1 METCNCIYCQLILC
15 AKCQNPRITP
25 SVKKV
30 CDTENWSPDSPI
42 LLTLCLLYLCKV
54 SPIIFVV
61 KQVSKGGDQQK
72 DLTNGLVW
80 HPVDWPVAA

>member
-1 METCNCIYCQLILC
+1 MSPCTHGTLARYHYSGLCKTSKILSC
-15 AKCQNPRITP
+15 DW
-25 SVKKV
+25 SV
-30 CDTENWSPDSPI
+30 CLI

-80 HPVDWPVAA
+80 HPVDLPVAA